1 MGNALSSKGDLE
13 GAIECY
19 NQAIRI
25 KPNYAEGHCNLGAVL
40 QLLNHSEPAQASY
53 EKAISLKKDFNEAI
67 SGFGL
72 LLLKKGK
79 HSEGLDKLI
88 QGEGSILFSI
98 KRGFSVKSGGKE

>member
-1 MGNALSSKGDLE
+1 MGA
-13 GAIECY
+13 A
-19 NQAIRI
+19 
-25 KPNYAEGHCNLGAVL
+25 L
-40 QLLNHSEPAQASY
+40 QLLNQSTLAQASY

-67 SGFGL
+67 SGFGS

-98 KRGFSVKSGGKE
+98 KRGFSVKTGGKE